1 MSWQSG
7 FPVPSLG
14 ETTRKLA
21 GLGQRVNRWR
31 GKRRSSPLW
40 TIAVASIMLVMA
52 LPIVTVVV
60 LALTPEENIWPHLVA
75 NVLFGHP
82 PMIAMFL
89 AGLGCVG
96 LSFYAWRPTAP
107 AATPLGYLSV
117 VALVLALGSFPG
129 SIGQTVL
136 LMSGAGILTIV
147 TGTVAAWLVTMY
159 RFPARAIV
167 DRLLV
172 IPLAMPTY
180 IIAYAYV
187 ELLDYA
193 GPLQTFVRDLFG
205 FRSSRDYWFP
215 EIRSIGGAV
224 FIMASVLYPYVYLTA
239 RASFV
244 QQSVCALE
252 VARTL
257 GRTPLGVF
265 WAVALPLARP
275 ALVAGVALVL
285 MECLNDIGAVEYLGV
300 QTLTASVYSTWMQR
314 SNLGGA
320 AQIATV
326 MLGFIVVLFAAERMA
341 RGSAQIHHTT
351 GRYRSIPFHDLTGW
365 KGYTAAAVCAA
376 PFVAGFLVPVLVLI
390 RLAWTASE
398 DAAGN
403 RFFEAASNSFFLSA
417 VAAGVAVWL
426 ALTLG
431 YAKRVAAN
439 GFTRPAVRIAGL
451 GYAVPGTVLALGL
464 LIPLAGLDNS
474 IDAMMRS
481 TFGVST
487 GLLFSGS
494 IFALIIAYSIRFLAV
509 GLGTIEAG
517 LERIS
522 PNLDAASRALGETAL
537 STLLRVHL
545 PLLLPA
551 LGSAGL
557 LVFVDA
563 MKELPA
569 TLLLRPFNFDTLATH
584 IYELAALEQFEEAAL
599 GALTIVAVGLIP
611 VLLLHRAVAGGR
623 PGS

>member
-1 MSWQSG
+1 M
-7 FPVPSLG
+7 
-14 ETTRKLA
+14 
-21 GLGQRVNRWR
+21 
-31 GKRRSSPLW
+31 
-40 TIAVASIMLVMA
+40 I
-52 LPIVTVVV
+52 LPIVTV
-60 LALTPEENIWPHLVA
+60 LAFAIAPENNIWPHLFA
-75 NVLFGHP
+75 NVLFGKFP
-82 PMIAMFL
+82 LTALPLVGLAL
-89 AGLGCVG
+89 AGFALYLV
-96 LSFYAWRPTAP
+96 RPTAP
-107 AATPLGYLSV
+107 AAIPLACASV
-117 VALVLALGSFPG
+117 ACLLVALGSFPG
-129 SIGQTVL
+129 SIGQTIL
-136 LMSGAGILTIV
+136 LMTGAGLLTII
-147 TGTVAAWLVTMY
+147 TGTAAAWLVTMY
-159 RFPARAIV
+159 RFPGRAIV

-193 GPLQTFVRDLFG
+193 GPLQTFLRHAFG
-205 FRSSRDYWFP
+205 FASSRDYWFP

-224 FIMASVLYPYVYLTA
+224 FVMASVLYPYVYLTA

-275 ALVAGVALVL
+275 ALVAGVSLVL

-300 QTLTASVYSTWMQR
+300 QTLTASVYSTWLER

-320 AQIATV
+320 AQIAAV
-326 MLGFIVVLFAAERMA
+326 MLGFIVILFAAERMA

-351 GRYRSIPFHDLTGW
+351 GRYRSIPFQDLSGW
-365 KGYTAAAVCAA
+365 KGYLATLACAM
-376 PFVAGFLVPVLVLI
+376 PFLIGFLVPVLVLLH
-390 RLAWTASE
+390 LAWSSAGE
-398 DAAGN
+398 AADAA
-403 RFFEAASNSFFLSA
+403 FYAAAYNSFMLSA
-417 VAAGVAVWL
+417 VVAVVAIVL

-431 YAKRVAAN
+431 YAKRVAPN
-439 GFTRPAVRIAGL
+439 GFIRPAVRVAGL

-464 LIPLAGLDNS
+464 LIPLAGLDNAVDS
-474 IDAMMRS
+474 MMRA
-481 TFGVST
+481 TFGIST
-487 GLLFSGS
+487 GLILSGS
-494 IFALIIAYSIRFLAV
+494 IFALVIAYSIRFLAV
-509 GLGTIEAG
+509 GLGTVEAG

-522 PNLDAASRALGETAL
+522 PNLDAAARALGETAL
-537 STLLRVHL
+537 SALMRVHL

-584 IYELAALEQFEEAAL
+584 VYSLAALEQFEEAAL
-599 GALTIVAVGLIP
+599 GALTIVLVGLVP
-611 VLLLHRAVAGGR
+611 VLLLHKAVAGGR
-623 PGS
+623 PGR